1 VQPAR
6 KDDPSLDDILPDPRL
21 NPMINPRLGKNLG
34 RWAKVYYTTP
44 PEKRDQAVLELVREL
59 EGGAVPVPETEPSA
73 PVEPEIA
80 QTFAPAQ
87 LDNPLGPITAV
98 PEQRFCGHCGSPLK
112 KNAPGQSHPADRGSA
127 GILPACLPH
136 QNDRRDVRREAGE
149 TPTLPSPLLA
159 SDPQAP
165 TVEETAHDGQLLC
178 EAVSLATDTTGKK
191 RCSRVQI
198 VVVLLISTAIG
209 AWGLWRI
216 RFTPAPLSASRAV
229 IIVKRAPSSAAPV
242 VQSRIHPAAP
252 SPPQIVH
259 DPSPKLSKPAAG
271 TPVGCTSDHLS
282 NCRTDELYRK
292 SMSLADGIDARFI
305 AYDKRMNQLLR
316 AATAHPQKEA
326 KPRPDRLR
334 QANYSAQLWE
344 HLQLRAYT
352 SHEKRDALKFRTE
365 LTRRVVLSKSDKN
378 LLRSYDNPQ
387 SCLELHYIADDLRK
401 LAAKLPRSAPDPLRA
416 STRRVANTSP

>member
-1 VQPAR
+1 
-6 KDDPSLDDILPDPRL
+6 
-21 NPMINPRLGKNLG
+21 MINPRLGKNLG

-59 EGGAVPVPETEPSA
+59 EGGAVPIPETEPSA

-80 QTFAPAQ
+80 QTFAPAP

-112 KNAPGQSHPADRGSA
+112 KNAPGQ
-127 GILPACLPH
+127 
-136 QNDRRDVRREAGE
+136 
-149 TPTLPSPLLA
+149 PSPKGPLLA

-165 TVEETAHDGQLLC
+165 PVEPRENDLPI
-178 EAVSLATDTTGKK
+178 EPESLAIDTTG
-191 RCSRVQI
+191 RRPRPRSHI
-198 VVVLLISTAIG
+198 VVVLLIATAIG

-216 RFTPAPLSASRAV
+216 RLAPAPLSAARA
-229 IIVKRAPSSAAPV
+229 IPIVKQASSPPIPV
-242 VQSRIHPAAP
+242 VQTRIHPTAPP
-252 SPPQIVH
+252 SPQPVH
-259 DPSPKLSKPAAG
+259 DSSSRLSKPAAG
-271 TPVGCTSDHLS
+271 TPVGCTTDHLS

-316 AATAHPQKEA
+316 AATAHPQKQA

-352 SHEKRDALKFRTE
+352 SHEKRDALKFRAE
-365 LTRRVVLSKSDKN
+365 LTRRVVVSKSDKN

>member
-1 VQPAR
+1 MQPAR
-6 KDDPSLDDILPDPRL
+6 KDDPNLNDILPDPRL

-59 EGGAVPVPETEPSA
+59 EGGAVPMPETEPST
-73 PVEPEIA
+73 PVEAEIA
-80 QTFAPAQ
+80 QTFTPAP

-112 KNAPGQSHPADRGSA
+112 KNAPGQPNPKG
-127 GILPACLPH
+127 
-136 QNDRRDVRREAGE
+136 
-149 TPTLPSPLLA
+149 PLLA

-165 TVEETAHDGQLLC
+165 PVEETAREDDLPIGP
-178 EAVSLATDTTGKK
+178 ESLAIDTTGRK
-191 RCSRVQI
+191 RRARSHI
-198 VVVLLISTAIG
+198 LSVLLIATAIG

-216 RFTPAPLSASRAV
+216 RFAPAPLSAARV
-229 IIVKRAPSSAAPV
+229 IPVVKQAPSAPAPV
-242 VQSRIHPAAP
+242 VQTRIHPPALP
-252 SPPQIVH
+252 SPQPFH
-259 DPSPKLSKPAAG
+259 DSSPRLSKPAAG
-271 TPVGCTSDHLS
+271 TPVGCTTDHIS

-292 SMSLADGIDARFI
+292 SMSLADAIDSRFI

-316 AATAHPQKEA
+316 AATAHTQKGA
-326 KPRPDRLR
+326 KPGPDRLR

-344 HLQLRAYT
+344 RLELKAYT
-352 SHEKRDALKFRTE
+352 SHEKRDALKFRAE
-365 LTRRVVLSKSDKN
+365 LTRRVVASKSEKN
-378 LLRSYDNPQ
+378 LLRAYDNPQ

-401 LAAKLPRSAPDPLRA
+401 LAAKLPGSAPNALRA

>member
-6 KDDPSLDDILPDPRL
+6 KDDPNLNDILPDPRL

-59 EGGAVPVPETEPSA
+59 EGGAVPIPETEPSTS
-73 PVEPEIA
+73 VEAEIA
-80 QTFAPAQ
+80 QTFTPAP

-112 KNAPGQSHPADRGSA
+112 KNAPGQP
-127 GILPACLPH
+127 
-136 QNDRRDVRREAGE
+136 N
-149 TPTLPSPLLA
+149 PTGPLLA

-165 TVEETAHDGQLLC
+165 PVEETAREDDLPI
-178 EAVSLATDTTGKK
+178 EPESLAIDTTGRK
-191 RCSRVQI
+191 RRSRSHI
-198 VVVLLISTAIG
+198 LVVVLIATAIG

-216 RFTPAPLSASRAV
+216 RFAAAPLSAARV
-229 IIVKRAPSSAAPV
+229 IPVVKQAPSAPAPV
-242 VQSRIHPAAP
+242 VQTRIHPLP
-252 SPPQIVH
+252 SPQPVY
-259 DPSPKLSKPAAG
+259 DSSPRLSKPAAG
-271 TPVGCTSDHLS
+271 TPVGCTTDHIS

-292 SMSLADGIDARFI
+292 SMSLADAIDSRFI

-316 AATAHPQKEA
+316 AATAHTRKGA
-326 KPRPDRLR
+326 KPGPDRLR

-344 HLQLRAYT
+344 RLQLKAYT
-352 SHEKRDALKFRTE
+352 SHEKRDALKFRAE
-365 LTRRVVLSKSDKN
+365 LTRRVVASKSEKT
-378 LLRSYDNPQ
+378 LLRAYDNPQ

-401 LAAKLPRSAPDPLRA
+401 LAAKLPGSPNALRA

>member
-1 VQPAR
+1 MQPAR
-6 KDDPSLDDILPDPRL
+6 KDDPNLNDILPDPRL

-59 EGGAVPVPETEPSA
+59 EGGAVPIPETEPSTS
-73 PVEPEIA
+73 VEAEIA
-80 QTFAPAQ
+80 QTFTPAP

-112 KNAPGQSHPADRGSA
+112 KNAPGQP
-127 GILPACLPH
+127 
-136 QNDRRDVRREAGE
+136 N
-149 TPTLPSPLLA
+149 PTGPLLA

-165 TVEETAHDGQLLC
+165 PVEETAREDDLPI
-178 EAVSLATDTTGKK
+178 EPESLAIDTTERK
-191 RCSRVQI
+191 RRSRSHI
-198 VVVLLISTAIG
+198 LVVLLIATAIG

-216 RFTPAPLSASRAV
+216 RFAPAPLSAARV
-229 IIVKRAPSSAAPV
+229 IPVVKQAPSAPAPV
-242 VQSRIHPAAP
+242 VQTRIHPPALP
-252 SPPQIVH
+252 SPQPFH
-259 DPSPKLSKPAAG
+259 DSSPRLSKPAAG
-271 TPVGCTSDHLS
+271 TPVGCTTDHIS

-292 SMSLADGIDARFI
+292 SMSLAGAIDSRFI

-316 AATAHPQKEA
+316 AATAHTQKGA
-326 KPRPDRLR
+326 KPGPDRLR

-344 HLQLRAYT
+344 RLQLKAYT
-352 SHEKRDALKFRTE
+352 SHEKRDALKFRAE
-365 LTRRVVLSKSDKN
+365 LTRRVVASKSEKN
-378 LLRSYDNPQ
+378 LLRAYDNPQ

-401 LAAKLPRSAPDPLRA
+401 LAAKLPGSAPNALRA

>member
-6 KDDPSLDDILPDPRL
+6 KDDPNLNDILPDPRL

-59 EGGAVPVPETEPSA
+59 EGGAVPIPETEPSFPIEA
-73 PVEPEIA
+73 EIA
-80 QTFAPAQ
+80 QPFTPAP

-112 KNAPGQSHPADRGSA
+112 KNAPGKPNPKG
-127 GILPACLPH
+127 
-136 QNDRRDVRREAGE
+136 
-149 TPTLPSPLLA
+149 PLLA

-165 TVEETAHDGQLLC
+165 PTEETAREDDLPI
-178 EAVSLATDTTGKK
+178 EPESLAIDTTGRK
-191 RCSRVQI
+191 RRSRSHI
-198 VVVLLISTAIG
+198 LVVVLIATAIG

-216 RFTPAPLSASRAV
+216 RFAAAPLSAARV
-229 IIVKRAPSSAAPV
+229 IPIVKQAPSAPAPV
-242 VQSRIHPAAP
+242 VQTRIHPLL
-252 SPPQIVH
+252 SPQPVH
-259 DPSPKLSKPAAG
+259 DSSPRLSKPAAG
-271 TPVGCTSDHLS
+271 TPVGCTTEHIS

-292 SMSLADGIDARFI
+292 SMSLADAIDSRFI

-316 AATAHPQKEA
+316 AATAHTQGGA
-326 KPRPDRLR
+326 KPGPDRLR

-344 HLQLRAYT
+344 RLQLKAYT
-352 SHEKRDALKFRTE
+352 SHEKRDALKFRAE
-365 LTRRVVLSKSDKN
+365 LTRRVVASKSEKN
-378 LLRSYDNPQ
+378 LLRAYDNPQ

-401 LAAKLPRSAPDPLRA
+401 LAAKLPGSAPNALRA
-416 STRRVANTSP
+416 STRRAANTSP

>member
-6 KDDPSLDDILPDPRL
+6 KDDPNLNDILPDPRL

-59 EGGAVPVPETEPSA
+59 EGGAVPIPETEPSTS
-73 PVEPEIA
+73 VEAEIA
-80 QTFAPAQ
+80 QTFTPAP
-87 LDNPLGPITAV
+87 LDNPLGPISAV

-112 KNAPGQSHPADRGSA
+112 KNAPRQ
-127 GILPACLPH
+127 
-136 QNDRRDVRREAGE
+136 
-149 TPTLPSPLLA
+149 PSPKGPLLA

-165 TVEETAHDGQLLC
+165 PVEETAREDDLQI
-178 EAVSLATDTTGKK
+178 EPESLAVDTPRRK
-191 RCSRVQI
+191 RRSRSHI
-198 VVVLLISTAIG
+198 LVVLLIATAIG

-216 RFTPAPLSASRAV
+216 RFAPAPLSAVRV
-229 IIVKRAPSSAAPV
+229 IPVVKQAPSTPAPV
-242 VQSRIHPAAP
+242 VQTRIHPLP
-252 SPPQIVH
+252 SPHAVH
-259 DPSPKLSKPAAG
+259 DSSPRLSKPAAG
-271 TPVGCTSDHLS
+271 TPVGCTTDHIS

-292 SMSLADGIDARFI
+292 SMSLADAIDSRFI

-316 AATAHPQKEA
+316 AATAHTQKGA
-326 KPRPDRLR
+326 KPGPDRLR

-344 HLQLRAYT
+344 RLQLKAYT
-352 SHEKRDALKFRTE
+352 SNEKRDALKFRAE
-365 LTRRVVLSKSDKN
+365 LTRRVVASKSEKN
-378 LLRSYDNPQ
+378 QLHAYDNPQ

-401 LAAKLPRSAPDPLRA
+401 LAAKLPGSAPNALRA

>member
-1 VQPAR
+1 MQPAR
-6 KDDPSLDDILPDPRL
+6 KDDPNLNDILPDPRL

-59 EGGAVPVPETEPSA
+59 EGGAVPIPETEPSTS
-73 PVEPEIA
+73 VEAEIA
-80 QTFAPAQ
+80 QTFTPAP

-112 KNAPGQSHPADRGSA
+112 KNAPGQP
-127 GILPACLPH
+127 
-136 QNDRRDVRREAGE
+136 N
-149 TPTLPSPLLA
+149 PTGPLLA

-165 TVEETAHDGQLLC
+165 PVEETAREDDLPI
-178 EAVSLATDTTGKK
+178 EPESLAIDTTGRK
-191 RCSRVQI
+191 RRSRSHI
-198 VVVLLISTAIG
+198 LVVVLIATAIG

-216 RFTPAPLSASRAV
+216 RFAAAPLSAARV
-229 IIVKRAPSSAAPV
+229 IPVVKQAPSAPAPV
-242 VQSRIHPAAP
+242 VQTRIHPLP
-252 SPPQIVH
+252 SPQPVY
-259 DPSPKLSKPAAG
+259 DSSPRLSKPAAG
-271 TPVGCTSDHLS
+271 TPVGCTTDHIS

-292 SMSLADGIDARFI
+292 SMSLADAIDSRFI

-316 AATAHPQKEA
+316 AATAHTQKGT
-326 KPRPDRLR
+326 KNKPDRLR

-344 HLQLRAYT
+344 RLQLKAYT
-352 SHEKRDALKFRTE
+352 SHEKRDALKFRAE
-365 LTRRVVLSKSDKN
+365 LTRRVVASKSEKT
-378 LLRSYDNPQ
+378 LLRAYDNPQ

-401 LAAKLPRSAPDPLRA
+401 LAAKLPGSPNALRA

>member
-1 VQPAR
+1 MQPAR
-6 KDDPSLDDILPDPRL
+6 KDDPNLNDILPDPRL

-59 EGGAVPVPETEPSA
+59 EGGAVPLPETEPST
-73 PVEPEIA
+73 PVEAEIA
-80 QTFAPAQ
+80 QTFTPAP

-112 KNAPGQSHPADRGSA
+112 KSAPGQP
-127 GILPACLPH
+127 
-136 QNDRRDVRREAGE
+136 N
-149 TPTLPSPLLA
+149 PTGPLLA

-165 TVEETAHDGQLLC
+165 PTEETAREDDLPI
-178 EAVSLATDTTGKK
+178 EPESLAIDTTGRKP
-191 RCSRVQI
+191 RSRSHI
-198 VVVLLISTAIG
+198 LVVLLIATAIG

-216 RFTPAPLSASRAV
+216 RFAPAPLSAARV
-229 IIVKRAPSSAAPV
+229 IPVVKQAPSAPAPV
-242 VQSRIHPAAP
+242 VQTRIHPLP
-252 SPPQIVH
+252 SPQPVH
-259 DPSPKLSKPAAG
+259 DSSPRLSKPAAG
-271 TPVGCTSDHLS
+271 TPVGCTTDHIS

-292 SMSLADGIDARFI
+292 SMSLADAIDSRFI

-316 AATAHPQKEA
+316 AATAHTQKGT
-326 KPRPDRLR
+326 KNKPDRLR

-344 HLQLRAYT
+344 RLQLKAYT
-352 SHEKRDALKFRTE
+352 SHEKRDALKFRAE
-365 LTRRVVLSKSDKN
+365 LTRRVVASKSEKN
-378 LLRSYDNPQ
+378 LLRAYDNPQ

-401 LAAKLPRSAPDPLRA
+401 LAAKVAGSAPNALRA

>member
-6 KDDPSLDDILPDPRL
+6 KDDPNLNDILPDPRL

-59 EGGAVPVPETEPSA
+59 EGGAVSIPETQPSTS
-73 PVEPEIA
+73 VEAEIA
-80 QTFAPAQ
+80 QTFTPAP

-112 KNAPGQSHPADRGSA
+112 KNAPGQP
-127 GILPACLPH
+127 
-136 QNDRRDVRREAGE
+136 N
-149 TPTLPSPLLA
+149 PTGPLLA

-165 TVEETAHDGQLLC
+165 PVEETAREDDLPI
-178 EAVSLATDTTGKK
+178 EPESLAIDTTERK
-191 RCSRVQI
+191 RRSCSHI
-198 VVVLLISTAIG
+198 LVVLLIATAIG

-216 RFTPAPLSASRAV
+216 RFAPAPLSAARVIAV
-229 IIVKRAPSSAAPV
+229 VKQAPSAPAPV
-242 VQSRIHPAAP
+242 VQTRIHPPALP
-252 SPPQIVH
+252 SPQPFH
-259 DPSPKLSKPAAG
+259 DSSPRLSKPAAG
-271 TPVGCTSDHLS
+271 TPVGCTTDHIS

-292 SMSLADGIDARFI
+292 SMSLAGAIDSRFI

-316 AATAHPQKEA
+316 AATAHTQKGA
-326 KPRPDRLR
+326 KPGPDRLR

-344 HLQLRAYT
+344 RLQLKAYT
-352 SHEKRDALKFRTE
+352 SHEKRDALKFRAE
-365 LTRRVVLSKSDKN
+365 LTRRVVASKSEKN
-378 LLRSYDNPQ
+378 LLRAYDNPQ
-387 SCLELHYIADDLRK
+387 SCLELHYIADDLRR
-401 LAAKLPRSAPDPLRA
+401 LAAKLPTSPPNALRA